1 MTAESHPAEPASML
15 ADKPL
20 FRDPVHDGAADPVVI
35 WNRQTQSWY
44 MLYTN
49 RRANLAADAEDN
61 RGVGWVHGTRIGIA
75 ESKDGGATWTYVGVA
90 DIDVANGRP
99 QTHWAPAVIEGRG
112 EYHMYLTH
120 VPGVFENWAHPRE
133 IVHLTSGDL
142 IHWEKQSVL
151 ELASPRVIDAAVL
164 RLPDGGWRMFYNEEN
179 SRKAVFY
186 ADSEDLYTWQDKGR
200 AFEGP
205 PGEGPVAFE
214 WQGSYWMILDEWKGL
229 AVYRSDDAALWER
242 QDGPRLL
249 AEPGTGPDDEVKGS
263 HADVVVNAD
272 GRAYL
277 FYFTHP
283 DRKPGMQLDRYPLRR
298 SSLQVTELKLIDGRL
313 TCDRDTPTAIRLMP
327 RR

>member
-1 MTAESHPAEPASML
+1 M

-35 WNRQTQSWY
+35 WNRQTRSWY

-61 RGVGWVHGTRIGIA
+61 RGAGWVHGTHIGIA
-75 ESKDGGATWTYVGVA
+75 ESKDGGATWTYVGAA
-90 DIDVANGRP
+90 DIDVADGRP
-99 QTHWAPAVIEGRG
+99 QTLWAPAVTESRG

-120 VPGVFENWAHPRE
+120 VPGVFENWNHPRD
-133 IVHLTSGDL
+133 IVHLTSDDL

-151 ELASPRVIDAAVL
+151 ELASDRVIDAAVL
-164 RLPDGGWRMFYNEEN
+164 RLPDGGWRMFYNEEL

-186 ADSEDLYTWQDKGR
+186 ADSDDLYTWRDRGR

-205 PGEGPVAFE
+205 PSEGPVAFE
-214 WQGSYWMILDEWKGL
+214 WRGSYWMLVDEWKGL
-229 AVYRSDDAALWER
+229 AVYRSNDAVLWER
-242 QDGPRLL
+242 QEGPRLL
-249 AEPGTGPDDEVKGS
+249 AEPGAGSDDEVKGS
-263 HADVVVNAD
+263 HADVVVSAD

-283 DRKPGMQLDRYPLRR
+283 DRKPGMRLDRYPLRR
-298 SSLQVTELKLIDGRL
+298 SSIQVTELKLVDGRL
-313 TCDRDTPTAIRLMP
+313 TCDRDMP
-327 RR
+327 VTIELAPRK